1 MVYITGGYREEQK
14 KMKKESLKKLIELF
28 IICLT
33 LSLGSCATTENDL
46 KKANRQQPLTSGPP
60 AYIYFEPGKLNNGQV
75 EIQAGLRIKVTPAGY
90 EPKSM
95 PKDTDFTF
103 SAYVCDANGRQ
114 TNIKPNWKASK
125 PDILL
130 ITPLEGNEVT
140 VRGMMKGVTDI
151 IIEAS
156 GMKTVVPGIVVE

>member
-1 MVYITGGYREEQK
+1 M
-14 KMKKESLKKLIELF
+14 F

-46 KKANRQQPLTSGPP
+46 KKANRPQALTAGPP
-60 AYIYFEPGKLNNGQV
+60 DYIAFTPGKYNNGQV
-75 EIQAGLRIKVTPAGY
+75 KIQGGLVIQITPAGY
-90 EPKSM
+90 EPKGM

-103 SAYVCDANGRQ
+103 SAYVCDADGRQ
-114 TNIKPNWKASK
+114 TDIKPNWKASN
-125 PDILL
+125 PTVLL
-130 ITPLEGNEVT
+130 ISPSEGNEVT

-156 GMKTVVPGIVVE
+156 GLKRLVSGIAVE